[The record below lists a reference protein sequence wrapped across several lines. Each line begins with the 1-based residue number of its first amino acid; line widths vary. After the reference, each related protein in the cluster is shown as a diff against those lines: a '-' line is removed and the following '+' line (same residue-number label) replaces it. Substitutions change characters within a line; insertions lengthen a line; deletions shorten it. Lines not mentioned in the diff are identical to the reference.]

1 MNGKEKK
8 LLLDIN
14 SEVRSTT
21 QLIREMIYEGNIEQ
35 IETYAEALISI
46 SHKITNEC
54 SNIRKRMTESQK
66 TPTTKEEGK

>member
-21 QLIREMIYEGNIEQ
+21 QLIREMIYEGNIGQ
-35 IETYAEALISI
+35 IETCAEALISI

-54 SNIRKRMTESQK
+54 SNIHKRAIESSK

>member
-54 SNIRKRMTESQK
+54 SNIQKRMTESQK